1 MTSSVYS
8 HSQKFMEI
16 ALSEAEEAAQREEV
30 PVGAVIVDS
39 QTMQVLAAASNRTEE
54 LNDATAHA
62 EMLALREAAKV
73 FGAKRLI
80 NCDLY
85 VTLEPCTMCAA
96 AISMARIRRLYYGA
110 SDLKS
115 GGIENGVKFFSP
127 PSCHHRP
134 EVYSGMNELRSKN
147 LLKTFFKSKR

>member
-39 QTMQVLAAASNRTEE
+39 QTMRVLAAAGNRTEE
-54 LNDATAHA
+54 FNDATAHA

-115 GGIENGVKFFSP
+115 GGIENGVKFFSH